1 MSETKPKT
9 GKGKLPP
16 IDPNATADDADKPK
30 KKVVKKK
37 KKPVEE
43 TAAEGVEPPKRTP
56 RKKKAASAD
65 STAGEGAET
74 TAPKKKKRV
83 PKKTDKE
90 GDPSSAR
97 SATSQGEDVN
107 GSKASL
113 IKSPKDGT
121 PRKKKT
127 KKKDKKAERGE
138 TEAGFDN
145 TLTAELTDLQDDI
158 IPHDAKR
165 DEEEEEEYKKPYAT
179 GSHAVRSQPTEKF
192 YIETDGGFK
201 GENKNRFAKRQ
212 LEEAKEK
219 AIVHEEPKNTTME
232 FALTTQKVIR
242 TFSLFCHGLLA
253 GLSVWHIVMAY
264 VLLDFPLQDFIL
276 HYGKLALPVQCIFFI
291 LLLICTVSAL
301 DRFDVANPRGGFVLK
316 ALTLQNGTVSVVF
329 YFAALLVSLSN
340 AALEDKI
347 HLYDQQLRNLTVNEE
362 LLTLGDD
369 EVQLWRNLN
378 TSRNVLSVI
387 GWFVISL
394 TPLTDRLTDN
404 LKHTD
409 EDDLLGVEV
418 ETNKSAIA

>member
-192 YIETDGGFK
+192 YIETD
-201 GENKNRFAKRQ
+201 
-212 LEEAKEK
+212 EAKEK

-276 HYGKLALPVQCIFFI
+276 HYGKLALPVQ
-291 LLLICTVSAL
+291 
-301 DRFDVANPRGGFVLK
+301 FDVANPRGGFVLK

-347 HLYDQQLRNLTVNEE
+347 HLYDQQLRNLTVNE
-362 LLTLGDD
+362 
-369 EVQLWRNLN
+369 LWRNLN

-409 EDDLLGVEV
+409 EDDLLGVEIKARTKFQWSFYV
-418 ETNKSAIA
+418 DNGYSGQLSWEET